1 MGIITLKSEVV
12 KMKVYA
18 LIGKSGT
25 GKSYQAINLCKDKEI
40 ESIIDDG
47 LFIFRGNSTA
57 GKSAKR
63 EETKIGAVKAALF
76 NDDNHCKEV
85 AESIKKYAP
94 DSILLIGTS
103 DGMVEKIAKRLEVG
117 EINEKIYIEDITTE
131 GERKI
136 AEKQRQAQGK
146 HVIPVASMQLKHQF
160 SGYFI
165 SPLRIFRG
173 MSADRGSFTEK
184 SVVRPTYSYM
194 GNFIISDRV
203 ITDIIKCAARNIDGI
218 ISVPRVTSEKIA
230 EVLDITVFIIV
241 SKDGKIVEIAK
252 ELQEE
257 CFNMIENMTAFNI
270 KELNIEVK
278 GLA

>member
-1 MGIITLKSEVV
+1 MKKFVCFPPKI
-12 KMKVYA
+12 MKVYA
-18 LIGKSGT
+18 LVGKSGT
-25 GKSYQAINLCKDKEI
+25 GKSYQAINLCKDREI

-47 LFIFRGNSTA
+47 LFIYRGNATA

-63 EETKIGAVKAALF
+63 EETKIGAIKAALF

-85 AESIKKYAP
+85 VAAIKKYAP
-94 DSILLIGTS
+94 ESILLIGTS
-103 DGMVEKIAKRLEVG
+103 DGMVEKIADRLEVG
-117 EINEKIYIEDITTE
+117 EINERIYIEDITTE

-136 AEKQRQAQGK
+136 AEKQRHAQGK
-146 HVIPVASMQLKHQF
+146 HVIPVSSMQLKYQF
-160 SGYFI
+160 SGYFL

-173 MSADRGSFTEK
+173 MGAGRGSFTEK

-203 ITDIIKCAARNIDGI
+203 FADIIKCTAKSVNGI
-218 ISVPRVTSEKIA
+218 KSVVKVISEKNMD
-230 EVLDITVFIIV
+230 VLDITVYVIV
-241 SKDGKIVEIAK
+241 KKEEKIVDVAK
-252 ELQEE
+252 ELQEKSFKMVE
-257 CFNMIENMTAFNI
+257 DMTAFNI